1 MCTLPS
7 VAHSATS
14 PQCWKNQCCQKL
26 ALDLHL
32 KPQSAVCHACRNE
45 LSRRT
50 KDPNH
55 KPRWE
60 KDKQV
65 KCAILNCEKQFFS
78 HCGIP
83 LDDIVGCL
91 NKNGESI
98 PTNKNSVPFCNHH
111 YHLVYN
117 AYWPAQSHCRTCGSA
132 KEETQ
137 DHVQTHTILNVTY
150 RKQRVLRV
158 E

>member
-1 MCTLPS
+1 MADILIAVSKSAPIMCTLPS

-26 ALDLHL
+26 VLDRHL
-32 KPQSAVCHACRNE
+32 QPQSAVCHACRNE

-65 KCAILNCEKQFFS
+65 KCAILNCEKQLFS
-78 HCGIP
+78 HRGIP

-98 PTNKNSVPFCNHH
+98 PTNLKTSVPTITTL
-111 YHLVYN
+111 YI
-117 AYWPAQSHCRTCGSA
+117 PACPVSLPNMWFSIKKRKHKTMS
-132 KEETQ
+132 KPTQ
-137 DHVQTHTILNVTY
+137 Y
-150 RKQRVLRV
+150 
-158 E
+158 

>member
-1 MCTLPS
+1 MAEILITVSKSAPIICTLPS

-32 KPQSAVCHACRNE
+32 QPQSAVCHACRNE

-78 HCGIP
+78 HRGIP

-91 NKNGESI
+91 NKNGER
-98 PTNKNSVPFCNHH
+98 TQCPFVITITTLYIMHTG
-111 YHLVYN
+111 L
-117 AYWPAQSHCRTCGSA
+117 PSLTAQHVV
-132 KEETQ
+132 Q
-137 DHVQTHTILNVTY
+137 D
-150 RKQRVLRV
+150 
-158 E
+158 